1 MPAVCVLHVNNIEL
15 GKFLP
20 LSDTRT
26 SPHEKLAKLHSIR
39 DKRLLQPQDSP
50 ARMEGVCGKGWFT
63 RTTVLPRHATTNV
76 VTQAGHEKA
85 TRKVVAHLSCPCRA
99 RPVQVATIA
108 FTHTKT
114 GHDKGHEGRF
124 RWHEAATTSYVG
136 ATTAIFCR
144 APMFLYRGDVFCMLG
159 APSPANCAGPGRLS

>member
-1 MPAVCVLHVNNIEL
+1 M
-15 GKFLP
+15 
-20 LSDTRT
+20 
-26 SPHEKLAKLHSIR
+26 
-39 DKRLLQPQDSP
+39 
-50 ARMEGVCGKGWFT
+50 
-63 RTTVLPRHATTNV
+63 
-76 VTQAGHEKA
+76 TQAGHEKA
-85 TRKVVAHLSCPCRA
+85 TRKVLAHLSCPCRA

-144 APMFLYRGDVFCMLG
+144 APMFLYRATSSACWGRPPKQTVPGLGDCRSPLGTLLCILVTPEAPTAAGLYISDKTNSKFHFPSRQSATWTELSPSTLTILKVFW
-159 APSPANCAGPGRLS
+159 P